1 MVGQVMR
8 SRGGLTVVVALTLA
22 GVACAFAPLAD
33 HLGFEFALVL
43 TLVAAFTAP
52 AAGMAGVRL
61 AKDRPLVGALS
72 GLAVS
77 MGALVVPVALIL
89 LNGLRRPSCDPW
101 SGSAWLIALPL
112 PTLLLAT
119 SLGAL
124 VRARSSS
131 TAKATV
137 KLIAIYLASLGPG
150 LWLLWA
156 GPGFFLFDH
165 LFGYFPG
172 PLYDEVVVLSQTV
185 WVWRALTL
193 GWAAVALAG
202 CVRRGG
208 LTVAAALLALALL
221 GVEVRYG
228 EQIGLRSTDASVAQT
243 LGAVQRIYDLEIHHP
258 REWSEEKVA
267 QFTRDAAF
275 RASQVRTA
283 LGLVEGEP
291 VRVWVYRSTDEKR
304 RQVGAANTSFAKPWR
319 REIHI
324 HDMGFPHP
332 VLRHELVHAYA
343 GELGPGP
350 FGVPGGLFPN
360 SPLIEGFAVAF
371 DADDDGLTLPQWA
384 KAMRELELAPDVA
397 ALMSTAGFFAAA
409 PSRAYTYAGAFIRF
423 LEQHQGRDAVL
434 SLYRQGTLAALGDPA
449 VLVAAFERWLDEVPV
464 DDDER
469 AAAHRRYK
477 RPSVFRRTCARE
489 VGAVTEQA
497 SRLAREGRPIDAL
510 DAWED
515 ACRME
520 PDDPALL
527 RGMLR
532 VALTLDDDQRTES
545 IAARLFAHPKLD
557 ASLLATTLMELGDAA
572 WKRGELDMAR
582 TRFEEAAKLVVD
594 QSTRRA
600 AVARLQ
606 ALSDPARAKLLE
618 PLLAR
623 AQANVEV
630 LFSMDDH
637 LRAHPD
643 DALVAYLLGRQ
654 LVQRDAR
661 SRGEALL
668 ERASGKLEDPTLEKE
683 TLRLLVRSASE
694 RGDCEA
700 SHQAAR
706 RLEGQAD
713 RALADDW
720 VERCRFEAARG
731 FLQP

>member
-1 MVGQVMR
+1 MLVRQVMR
-8 SRGGLTVVVALTLA
+8 SRGGLAVILALTMA
-22 GVACAFAPLAD
+22 GIGSAFAPLAD

-52 AAGMAGVRL
+52 AAGMAGARL
-61 AKDRPLVGALS
+61 AQGRAWAGALS
-72 GLAVS
+72 AIVVTT
-77 MGALVVPVALIL
+77 GALFVPVLLIL

-101 SGSAWLIALPL
+101 SGTAWLVALPL
-112 PTLLLAT
+112 PTVVLAT
-119 SLGAL
+119 ALGAM
-124 VRARSSS
+124 VRARSS
-131 TAKATV
+131 TTGRATI
-137 KLIAIYLASLGPG
+137 KLAAIYLASLLPG

-172 PLYDEVVVLSQTV
+172 PLYDEVVVLSPTV
-185 WVWRALTL
+185 WAWRALTL
-193 GWAAVALAG
+193 GWAAVALVG
-202 CVRRGG
+202 CLPRRW
-208 LTVAAALLALALL
+208 VFAVPLAVALL
-221 GVEVRYG
+221 GVEVGYG
-228 EQIGLRSTDASVAQT
+228 TRIGLRSTDASVAQT
-243 LGAVQRIYDLEIHHP
+243 LGAVHRVDDLEIHHP
-258 REWSEEKVA
+258 REWREEKVA
-267 QFTRDAAF
+267 QFAGDAAF
-275 RASQVRTA
+275 RAHQVRAA
-283 LGLVEGEP
+283 LGLEP
-291 VRVWVYRSTDEKR
+291 GAPVKVWVYRNTEEKR
-304 RQVGAANTSFAKPWR
+304 RQVGASNTSFAKPWR
-319 REIHI
+319 REVHI

-397 ALMSTAGFFAAA
+397 ALMGTAGFFAAA

-423 LEQHQGRDAVL
+423 LEEREGRDAVL
-434 SLYRQGTLAALGDPA
+434 RLYRHGTLTALGDPA
-449 VLVAAFERWLDEVPV
+449 ALVSAFERWLDAVAV

-489 VGAVTEQA
+489 VGAVTSQA
-497 SRLAREGRPIDAL
+497 STLLREGRPEEAL
-510 DAWED
+510 AAWEE

-532 VALTLDDDQRTES
+532 AALTLDDRDRTS
-545 IAARLFAHPKLD
+545 AIAARLFEHPRLD
-557 ASLLATTLMELGDAA
+557 ASLQASALLELGDAA
-572 WKRGELDMAR
+572 WKRGDL
-582 TRFEEAAKLVVD
+582 EAARMRFAEASELVVD
-594 QSTRRA
+594 QATRRA

-606 ALSDPARAKLLE
+606 ALEDPARAKLLE

-623 AQANVEV
+623 SDAGVEV
-630 LFSMDDH
+630 LFSMDEH

-661 SRGEALL
+661 ARGEALL
-668 ERASGKLEDPTLEKE
+668 QRAAGRLGEAALEKE

-694 RGDCEA
+694 RGDCQA
-700 SHQAAR
+700 SADAAE
-706 RLEGQAD
+706 RLTAMAD
-713 RALADDW
+713 RALAADW
-720 VERCRFEAARG
+720 VERCRFVASRG
-731 FLQP
+731 TSLR